1 MFRKR
6 KGIILE
12 YTAALFDFDGTLAN
26 SNELINRTHYTVL
39 EELFPGKYTMESVRQ
54 FNGPSLDEVY
64 GTLIPDRKQEII
76 TKYRQLNSELHDEMI
91 TLFNGVKEELTLLKE
106 KGIKL
111 AIVSTKR
118 NDMIERGI
126 KVLGLENLFSVVI
139 GSYSYSHYKPDPEPV
154 YRALA
159 ELNVPHNQAVMIGDN
174 THDIESATN
183 AGIPSIF
190 VEWSQKTLKEIEPYE
205 PTYTVKNMRA
215 LSAIILSENMNKQ
228 IQHEEVPSQCKN
240 K

>member
-1 MFRKR
+1 M
-6 KGIILE
+6 E

-64 GTLIPDRKQEII
+64 GTLVPDRKKEII

-91 TLFNGVKEELTLLKE
+91 TLFTGVQKELMLLKE
-106 KGIKL
+106 KAVKL
-111 AIVSTKR
+111 AIVSTKK

-126 KVLGLENLFSVVI
+126 KILGLENLFNVVI
-139 GSYSYSHYKPDPEPV
+139 GSYSYNHYKPHPEPI

-159 ELNVPHNQAVMIGDN
+159 ELNVPHNQAIMIGDN

-183 AGIPSIF
+183 AGIPSVF

-205 PTYTVKNMRA
+205 PTYTVKTMKE
-215 LSAIILSENMNKQ
+215 LSEVIIGKNIDKQ
-228 IQHEEVPSQCKN
+228 IQ
-240 K
+240 

>member
-1 MFRKR
+1 M
-6 KGIILE
+6 E

-64 GTLIPDRKQEII
+64 GTLVPDRKKEII

-91 TLFNGVKEELTLLKE
+91 TLFTGVQEELMLLKE
-106 KGIKL
+106 KGVKL

-126 KVLGLENLFSVVI
+126 KILGLENLFNVVI
-139 GSYSYSHYKPDPEPV
+139 GSYSYNHYKPHPEPI

-159 ELNVPHNQAVMIGDN
+159 ELNVPHNQAIMIGDN
-174 THDIESATN
+174 AHDIESATN
-183 AGIPSIF
+183 AGIPSVF

-205 PTYTVKNMRA
+205 PTYTVKTMKE
-215 LSAIILSENMNKQ
+215 LSDVIIGKNIDKQ
-228 IQHEEVPSQCKN
+228 IQYEEVSSQCKN

>member
-1 MFRKR
+1 M
-6 KGIILE
+6 E
-12 YTAALFDFDGTLAN
+12 YTAALFDFDGTLTN

-64 GTLIPDRKQEII
+64 GTLVPDRKKEII

-91 TLFNGVKEELTLLKE
+91 TLFTGVQEELMLLKE
-106 KGIKL
+106 KGVKL

-126 KVLGLENLFSVVI
+126 KILGLENLFNVVI
-139 GSYSYSHYKPDPEPV
+139 GSYSYNHYKPHPEPI

-159 ELNVPHNQAVMIGDN
+159 ELNVPHNQAIMIGDN
-174 THDIESATN
+174 AHDIESATN
-183 AGIPSIF
+183 AGIPSVF
-190 VEWSQKTLKEIEPYE
+190 VEWSQKTLKEIAPYE
-205 PTYTVKNMRA
+205 PTYTVKTMKE
-215 LSAIILSENMNKQ
+215 LSDVIIGKNIDKQ
-228 IQHEEVPSQCKN
+228 IQYEEVSSQCKN